1 MIIKTRQRSDV
12 AAPQRCTK
20 QNLTF
25 RPTMECI
32 IGMYKKLALPI
43 PSRRPFCQI
52 ECLCQKLFEAHGE
65 NSQKK

>member
-1 MIIKTRQRSDV
+1 
-12 AAPQRCTK
+12 
-20 QNLTF
+20 
-25 RPTMECI
+25 MECI

-65 NSQKK
+65 NSQKKMISLYNLSRFPFWTEFVEKNNNFMV